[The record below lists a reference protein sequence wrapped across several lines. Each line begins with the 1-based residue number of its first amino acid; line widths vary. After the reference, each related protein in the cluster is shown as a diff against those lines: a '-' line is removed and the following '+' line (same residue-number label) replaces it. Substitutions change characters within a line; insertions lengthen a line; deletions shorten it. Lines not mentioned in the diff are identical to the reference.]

1 MLIHLLKKY
10 KYNLNEILKEI
21 FIFNLIKKFYDKNT
35 VIYDLGCSN
44 SFRYEYFKNKT
55 KIIGVEAFKYNISKN
70 KYDEY
75 LITDILFFIKQEKFL
90 ENKKIFILNDV
101 IEHFNKEDGLKIINL
116 LSSLKNSL
124 IILFTPNGFICQSEL
139 DNNPF
144 QKHKSGWCY
153 DEFKINGFNTLGSL
167 GPKFLRK
174 EEGALKY
181 KPKFIWGIISLLLFF
196 PMVYFPKNSF
206 SLLAWKE
213 T

>member
-21 FIFNLIKKFYDKNT
+21 FIFNLIQKFYDKDT

-55 KIIGVEAFKYNISKN
+55 KIIGVEAFNYNISKN
-70 KYDEY
+70 KYNEY
-75 LITDILFFIKQEKFL
+75 LITDILLFRKREKFP

-101 IEHFNKEDGLKIINL
+101 IEHFSKEDGIEIINL
-116 LSSLKNSL
+116 LSTLKDSL
-124 IILFTPNGFICQSEL
+124 IILFTPNGFISQSEI

-144 QKHKSGWCY
+144 QKHKSGWYCQ
-153 DEFKINGFNTLGSL
+153 EFKKNGFDILGSL

-174 EEGALKY
+174 EEGELKY

-196 PMVYFPKNSF
+196 PMALFPKQSF
-206 SLLAWKE
+206 SLLAWKK